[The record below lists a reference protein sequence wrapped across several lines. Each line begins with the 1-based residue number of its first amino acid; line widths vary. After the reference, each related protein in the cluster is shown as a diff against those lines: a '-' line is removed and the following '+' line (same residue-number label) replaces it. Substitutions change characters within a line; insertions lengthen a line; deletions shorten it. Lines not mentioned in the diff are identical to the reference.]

1 MTVATLDRPML
12 KDATLADI
20 AKISGVASSPAPD
33 SYNHIVKTGAFDRSI
48 RARGLTGPKGIKLLL
63 GHNPDKVAG
72 VITSLRTVGDALR
85 IEADLNLRVSYV
97 RDAYEIIKQVGGL
110 SFSVGFKLEDYEE
123 TKSHLIIKQ
132 GDLHEISIVS
142 FPACSDATMDAKSRV
157 TPPWLAKAMAE
168 LQRTQ
173 ALLSSGATDV
183 EWARFV
189 AEATARQAAIMRKVV
204 EIRRALRKRDREE
217 ETLRQWRH
225 EYVDGPRGRLN
236 I

>member
-1 MTVATLDRPML
+1 MSLAVLDRS
-12 KDATLADI
+12 TSTETADI

-33 SYNHIVKTGAFDRSI
+33 SYSHIVRAGAFDRSI

-63 GHNPDKVAG
+63 GHDPNKVAG
-72 VITSLRTVGDALR
+72 IITSLRTVGDQLR
-85 IEADLNLRVSYV
+85 LEAELNLRVSYV
-97 RDAYEIIKQVGGL
+97 RDSYEIIKQVGGL
-110 SFSVGFKLEDYEE
+110 SFSVGFALEDYEE

-142 FPACSDATMDAKSRV
+142 FPACSDAVMDLKARV
-157 TPPWLAKAMAE
+157 MPAWMAKAIAE

-173 ALLSSGATDV
+173 ALLDPKPVDRLA
-183 EWARFV
+183 ELQAQQV
-189 AEATARQAAIMRKVV
+189 AILGRIV
-204 EIRRALRKRDREE
+204 EIRLALRKRHRDE

-225 EYVDGPRGRLN
+225 WSDARARSPHGKLN